1 MVNQLISLS
10 GMLLSAVSI
19 LLALSTEDPFVAAFV
34 KALALLIGLYTL
46 GFMHKTGMIDNK

>member
-10 GMLLSAVSI
+10 GMLLSTVSI
-19 LLALSTEDPFVAAFV
+19 LLAISTANPIVATFL